1 MEARAHFEQA
11 AQLDR
16 ETKNMIGE
24 AASLRS
30 LAATHQDSGKL
41 KRALDL
47 HLRALALDTDAGFEQ
62 GIAIDQANIGSVHIG
77 IGEYEESL
85 RYIEQASI
93 QLEKM
98 GASQELEKVD
108 ALVEKAQYLLAIG
121 TGERVNS

>member
-1 MEARAHFEQA
+1 VEARAHFEQA

-30 LAATHQDSGKL
+30 LAATHQDSGKP

-62 GIAIDQANIGSVHIG
+62 GIAIDQANIGSVREH
-77 IGEYEESL
+77 YAFLTMSRKRAL
-85 RYIEQASI
+85 RLRSGQAP
-93 QLEKM
+93 
-98 GASQELEKVD
+98 
-108 ALVEKAQYLLAIG
+108 VE
-121 TGERVNS
+121 